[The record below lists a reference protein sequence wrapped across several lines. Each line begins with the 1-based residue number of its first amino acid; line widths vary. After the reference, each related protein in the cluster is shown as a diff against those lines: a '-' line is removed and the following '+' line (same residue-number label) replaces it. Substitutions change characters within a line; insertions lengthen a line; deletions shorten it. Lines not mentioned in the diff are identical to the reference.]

1 VRVVAINIDPLIV
14 HLIYQLVINIL
25 ILTPVFWIS
34 GRLLAGKEKA
44 KGTDALWIVILGT
57 LIQAALGYFITGII
71 ASLIVL
77 VVWLALVKHFFDCGW
92 LRALVISVVA
102 VLILAAIAFM
112 LELIGIALGFYG
124 SGLNPQTF
132 FLFSHVLAIY

>member
-1 VRVVAINIDPLIV
+1 VRTVAINLDTLLLNLFV
-14 HLIYQLVINIL
+14 QLVVNIIVL
-25 ILTPVFWIS
+25 SPVFWIS

-57 LIQAALGYFITGII
+57 VIQAALGYFLTGLI

-77 VVWLALVKHFFDCGW
+77 VIWLALVKHFFDCGW

-102 VLILAAIAFM
+102 ILILAAIAVV
-112 LELIGIALGFYG
+112 LGFIGVELGFFG
-124 SGLNPQTF
+124 SGLNSQTF
-132 FLFSHVLAIY
+132 FLFSHVLAI

>member
-1 VRVVAINIDPLIV
+1 MAVINLDALVVQLIV
-14 HLIYQLVINIL
+14 SILVIA
-25 ILTPVFWIS
+25 PVLWIS

-44 KGTDALWIVILGT
+44 KGTDALWIVVLGT
-57 LIQAALGYFITGII
+57 MIQAALGFFLTGWI

-77 VVWLALVKHFFDCGW
+77 VIWLALVKHFFDCGW

-102 VLILAAIAFM
+102 VLILIAIAFV
-112 LELIGIALGFYG
+112 LGFIGIELGFYG

-132 FLFSHVLAIY
+132 FLFSHILAVC

>member
-1 VRVVAINIDPLIV
+1 VAINLDSLLV
-14 HLIYQLVINIL
+14 NLLYQLVLNIL
-25 ILTPVFWIS
+25 ILSPVLWIS

-57 LIQAALGYFITGII
+57 VIQAALGYFLTGLI

-77 VVWLALVKHFFDCGW
+77 VIWLALVKHFFDCGW

-102 VLILAAIAFM
+102 VLILVAIAYV
-112 LELIGIALGFYG
+112 LGLIGIELGFYG
-124 SGLNPQTF
+124 SGLNSQTF
-132 FLFSHVLAIY
+132 FLFSHVLAVC